1 MLDFLLVAVFLA
13 AAVGIGA
20 RARRGSDDLADYVL
34 ASRALT
40 LPQFVATLVPT
51 FYGGVLGVGEFT
63 WTSGLSNWTVMALP
77 YYAFAAIYALWL
89 AERVRVTPGLT
100 IADHLDGA
108 YGRRMALLGAGL
120 VFLLAS
126 PADEMLM
133 AGTLLAHLSGMK
145 LALATGLAAAAGIAA
160 VWRGGLR
167 ADVAS
172 NRLQIVVMFAGFAL
186 VLPYAVRAIG
196 GPAALAARLP
206 AGHLSWTGGM
216 SAWKI
221 LGWWLIAVWTIVDP
235 AFHQRCAAAESP
247 AVARRGILISIGFW
261 AVFDLM
267 TTAAGLYAR
276 AAVPALANATLAF
289 PRLADA
295 TMPVFARGLF
305 FAGISASIFAAL
317 QAKSLLAAV
326 SLGRDFGSRIKPAG
340 EKATERRVR
349 AALVAAAAFSFALAL
364 LVPSVVDLW
373 YAVGSAV
380 IPGLLLPMLGVYLP
394 RWRVGG
400 LWAAASSAAGFF
412 VSLGW
417 VVAARRLGTT
427 PLGLEPPFS
436 GLAVSALVWLA
447 GLRALRGRQTT
458 TAQQAPTSTPQQP
471 Q

>member
-1 MLDFLLVAVFLA
+1 VIALLLVALFLA
-13 AAVGIGA
+13 AAASLGA
-20 RARRGSDDLADYVL
+20 RARRGKEDLADYVL

-77 YYAFAAIYALWL
+77 YYVFAAIYALWL

-108 YGRRMALLGAGL
+108 YGRGAALLGAGL

-133 AGTLLAHLSGMK
+133 AGALLARLSG
-145 LALATGLAAAAGIAA
+145 LGLAAATALAGAAALAA

-167 ADVAS
+167 GDVAS

-186 VLPYAVRAIG
+186 VLPYAFRAVG

-206 AGHLSWTGGM
+206 PGHLSWTGGM

-247 AVARRGILISIGFW
+247 AAARRGILVSIAFW
-261 AVFDLM
+261 AVFDVM

-276 AAVPALANATLAF
+276 AAVPNLPNATLAF
-289 PRLADA
+289 PALAEA
-295 TMPVFARGLF
+295 TMPALARGLF
-305 FAGISASIFAAL
+305 FAGVSASIFAGL

-326 SLGRDFGSRIKPAG
+326 SLGRDFASRVEPAD
-340 EKATERRVR
+340 ETTTQRRVR
-349 AALVAAAAFSFALAL
+349 AALLAAAAFSFALAM

-380 IPGLLLPMLGVYLP
+380 IPGLLLPMLGVYAP
-394 RWRVGG
+394 RWRVSGR
-400 LWAAASSAAGFF
+400 WAAAASAAGFL
-412 VSLGW
+412 VALGW
-417 VVAARRLGTT
+417 VVAARRAGAP
-427 PLGLEPPFS
+427 PLGLEPPFP
-436 GLAVSALVWLA
+436 GLAVSALVWGA
-447 GLRALRGRQTT
+447 GLAAQATA
-458 TAQQAPTSTPQQP
+458 AQQAPTRTPQQP